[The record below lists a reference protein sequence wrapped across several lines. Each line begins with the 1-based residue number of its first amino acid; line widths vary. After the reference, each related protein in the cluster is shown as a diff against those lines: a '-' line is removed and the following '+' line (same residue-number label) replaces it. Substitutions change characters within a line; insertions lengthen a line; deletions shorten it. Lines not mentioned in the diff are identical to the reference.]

1 MGLLQG
7 RVVIVTGS
15 SSGIGLATATQAIKE
30 GAQVFGVDIS
40 TYPPS
45 LADEPSFRFFQCDLT
60 TNGSSRAIVQACL
73 EAYGEKVDALFNIA
87 GVMDNHGSVDTL
99 TNESWE
105 RCLAVNL
112 TAPVELMREVIPIM
126 RREKS
131 GSIVNLASKA
141 GTSGAASGVAYTASK
156 HGLIG
161 ATKNVAWRYKDE
173 NIRCNAVCPGGVL
186 TPMRNSSDPTTLD
199 FEALASMRPVHSA
212 HMAPE
217 QGPYIKAEE
226 IATTIVFLASDS
238 SLRINGAVVPIDN
251 AWSTI

>member
-1 MGLLQG
+1 MGLLQD

-15 SSGIGLATATQAIKE
+15 ASGIGLATAIQSIKE
-30 GAQVFGVDIS
+30 GARVFGVDIS
-40 TYPPS
+40 TCPAS
-45 LADEPSFRFFQCDLT
+45 LENEPSFRFFQCDLT
-60 TNGSSRAIVQACL
+60 ADDASKAIVQACL
-73 EAYGEKVDALFNIA
+73 EAYGEKIDCLFNIA

-99 TNESWE
+99 TNESWK

-112 TAPVELMREVIPIM
+112 TAPVELMREVIPLM
-126 RREKS
+126 RKEQS

-186 TPMRNSSDPTTLD
+186 TPMLNSSDPATLD
-199 FEALASMRPVHSA
+199 FEALSSMKPVHNA
-212 HMAPE
+212 HMAPGK
-217 QGPYIKAEE
+217 GPWIKAEE
-226 IATTIVFLASDS
+226 IAATIIFLASDS